1 MDLTMSHKVV
11 FLDRDGVL
19 NALVERDG
27 KMVSP
32 RLFKDFRILDG
43 VNDAI
48 AELRRQNFEL
58 VVVTNQPDIS
68 RGLMMQSELD
78 LMTKAVFALGV
89 HHVFI
94 CPHSDEDSCLCR
106 KPKPGLLTQ
115 YLALLDCKPT
125 ELWMIGDREVDIAAG
140 LAIGANTVLVG
151 LGAFESNTRQH
162 FGVSNLFEAVQ
173 LMTALK

>member
-1 MDLTMSHKVV
+1 M
-11 FLDRDGVL
+11 L

-43 VNDAI
+43 VNDAV

-68 RGLMMQSELD
+68 RGLMMQSELE
-78 LMTKAVFALGV
+78 LMTKALFALGV
-89 HHVFI
+89 HHVLI

-115 YLALLDCKPT
+115 YLDLLDCKPT
-125 ELWMIGDREVDIAAG
+125 ELWMIGDREVDMQAGIAVGARTIHITSG
-140 LAIGANTVLVG
+140 GQGQSISFKESSAKDLQGAIRRIIDN
-151 LGAFESNTRQH
+151 
-162 FGVSNLFEAVQ
+162 
-173 LMTALK
+173 

>member
-1 MDLTMSHKVV
+1 MSPKVV

-43 VNDAI
+43 VNDAV
-48 AELRRQNFEL
+48 AELRRQNFVL

-68 RGLMMQSELD
+68 RGLMMQFELD

-106 KPKPGLLTQ
+106 KPKPGLLIQ
-115 YLALLDCKPT
+115 YLDLLDCKPT
-125 ELWMIGDREVDIAAG
+125 ELWMIGDREVDMLAG
-140 LAIGANTVLVG
+140 TAVGARTIMITSGEQGQSISFNIRSAKNLQDAI
-151 LGAFESNTRQH
+151 S
-162 FGVSNLFEAVQ
+162 SIID
-173 LMTALK
+173 

>member
-68 RGLMMQSELD
+68 RGLMMQFELD

-89 HHVFI
+89 HHIFI

-106 KPKPGLLTQ
+106 KPKPGLLIQ
-115 YLALLDCKPT
+115 YLDLLDCKPT
-125 ELWMIGDREVDIAAG
+125 ELWMIGDREVDMQAG
-140 LAIGANTVLVG
+140 TAVGARTILITSGEQDQSISFNMRSAKNLQDAI
-151 LGAFESNTRQH
+151 S
-162 FGVSNLFEAVQ
+162 SIID
-173 LMTALK
+173 

>member
-1 MDLTMSHKVV
+1 MSHKVV

-19 NALVERDG
+19 NGLVERDG

-32 RLFKDFRILDG
+32 RLFKDFWILDG
-43 VNDAI
+43 VNDAV

-89 HHVFI
+89 HHVLI

-115 YLALLDCKPT
+115 HLDLLDCKPT
-125 ELWMIGDREVDIAAG
+125 ELWMIGDREVDMQAGIAVGARTIHITSG
-140 LAIGANTVLVG
+140 GQGQSIAFKESSARDLQGAIRLIIDN
-151 LGAFESNTRQH
+151 
-162 FGVSNLFEAVQ
+162 
-173 LMTALK
+173 

>member
-1 MDLTMSHKVV
+1 MGLVLADKVV

-43 VNDAI
+43 VNDAV

-68 RGLMMQSELD
+68 RGLMMQSELE
-78 LMTKAVFALGV
+78 LMTKALFALGV
-89 HHVFI
+89 HHVLI

-115 YLALLDCKPT
+115 YLDLLDCKPT
-125 ELWMIGDREVDIAAG
+125 ELWMIGDREVDMQAGIAVGARTIHITSG
-140 LAIGANTVLVG
+140 GQGQSISFKESSAKDLQGAIRRIIDN
-151 LGAFESNTRQH
+151 
-162 FGVSNLFEAVQ
+162 
-173 LMTALK
+173 

>member
-43 VNDAI
+43 VNDAV
-48 AELRRQNFEL
+48 AELCRKNFEL

-115 YLALLDCKPT
+115 YLDLLDCKPT
-125 ELWMIGDREVDIAAG
+125 ELWMIGDREVDMQAG
-140 LAIGANTVLVG
+140 TAVGARTIHITSGGQGQSISFKESSAKDLQGAIRRIIDN
-151 LGAFESNTRQH
+151 
-162 FGVSNLFEAVQ
+162 
-173 LMTALK
+173 

>member
-1 MDLTMSHKVV
+1 MSHKVV

-43 VNDAI
+43 VNDAV

-89 HHVFI
+89 HHVLI

-115 YLALLDCKPT
+115 YLDSLDCKPT
-125 ELWMIGDREVDIAAG
+125 ELWMIGDREVDMQAGIAAG
-140 LAIGANTVLVG
+140 ARTIHITSGGQGQSISFKESSAKDLQGAIHRIIDN
-151 LGAFESNTRQH
+151 
-162 FGVSNLFEAVQ
+162 
-173 LMTALK
+173 